1 MQELDA
7 RAKSLLA
14 ALKADSRSGATQ
26 LAMNTLDQLLSY
38 LDEVEPEGET
48 FLRLLAELRAARP
61 SMIAIGNAQTEAACL
76 HYTQLRG
83 KAGFRCSGHEGF

>member
-61 SMIAIGNAQTEAACL
+61 SMIVIGNACLPKKLSQTPYFHPVDGNC
-76 HYTQLRG
+76 
-83 KAGFRCSGHEGF
+83 

>member
-61 SMIAIGNAQTEAACL
+61 SMIVIGNALAMIEQRLSSDVQVAPSL
-76 HYTQLRG
+76 
-83 KAGFRCSGHEGF
+83 